1 MMHHQIFV
9 NGEWREASFPV
20 SSFKAISPL
29 SGRQL
34 PDSFPVSSFLDIDEM
49 LQAEEAARAAIL
61 SLSFEKRAEFL
72 RQLADDFVRN
82 ADDLTKTAN
91 EETGLPLKAFLLDR
105 DFAQMIRGL
114 REASE
119 YCLNRTWRQ
128 ATIDSAH
135 NIRSLRGPLSGPVVI
150 FGPSCNPFSLNTCGG
165 NDFACAIVAGNSV
178 IAKSNP
184 MHPLTCRKLAL
195 IIGET
200 ASRLQMP
207 AGLFQFFYHTTP
219 DLGFRLAAHP
229 MIGALAFTGS
239 RESGLPLKASA
250 DHSGN
255 LSFMNM
261 TGLNPL
267 VLLPAAINERKAQL
281 ARELSDAILSNEGQT
296 CSKPGLIFLV
306 ENKESSSLIRSMVDE
321 FNAGSCKPL
330 ISDLVARHL
339 DSKISGFVRLGAR
352 KLTRKEFYQPNP
364 FVYPYTILHL
374 DLKTWL
380 KMATQFQEEAFG
392 PVSIFVTLENERQ
405 FVEAMSP
412 LDCCSCIGIF
422 SDNAGADSDIY
433 RDLEPV
439 IRQKTARLA
448 NDRMPGCS
456 IPAHGMV
463 SGGNFPASNQPGFT
477 FSGMPAAIQRFT
489 IMNCYDGVRQ
499 DRLPAD
505 LKDTRP
511 AVKMIRFI
519 DGEYTDR

>member
-49 LQAEEAARAAIL
+49 LQAEEAARPAIM
-61 SLSFEKRAEFL
+61 SISFEKRAEFL
-72 RQLADDFVRN
+72 RQLAENLSSN
-82 ADDLTKTAN
+82 ADELTRTAN
-91 EETGLPLKAFLLDR
+91 EETGLPLKTFLLDH

-128 ATIDSAH
+128 ATIDSTL
-135 NIRSLRGPLSGPVVI
+135 NLRSLRGPLTGPVVI
-150 FGPSCNPFSLNTCGG
+150 FGPTCNPFSLNACGG
-165 NDFACAIVAGNSV
+165 NDFACALVAGNSI

-184 MHPLTCRKLAL
+184 MHPLTSRKLAL
-195 IIGET
+195 IISET
-200 ASRLQMP
+200 ATRLQMP

-267 VLLPAAINERKAQL
+267 ILLPAAINERKTQL
-281 ARELSDAILSNEGQT
+281 SRELCDAVLSNEGQT
-296 CSKPGLIFLV
+296 CTKPGLVFLV

-330 ISDLVARHL
+330 ISDLVARRL
-339 DSKISGFVRLGAR
+339 DTIVSGFVRLGAR

-364 FVYPYTILHL
+364 FVYPYTILHV

-380 KMATQFQEEAFG
+380 KMASQFQEEAFG
-392 PVSIFVTLENERQ
+392 PVTIFVTLENDRQ
-405 FVEAMSP
+405 FVEAMKP
-412 LDCCSCIGIF
+412 LDCCSCAGIY
-422 SDNAGADSDIY
+422 SDRSGADSELY
-433 RDLEPV
+433 KELEPF
-439 IRQKTARLA
+439 IRQKVARLA
-448 NDRMPGCS
+448 NDRMPGS
-456 IPAHGMV
+456 SVPARGMV
-463 SGGNFPASNQPGFT
+463 SGGSFPASNQPGFT
-477 FSGMPAAIQRFT
+477 FTGMPAAIQRFT
-489 IMNCYDGVRQ
+489 TMICYDGVAQ
-499 DRLPAD
+499 DRLPVD
-505 LKDTRP
+505 LKDMKP
-511 AVKMIRFI
+511 AAKLIRFI